1 MKHNII
7 VKNYLS
13 SLISL
18 IDELSESDLAKL
30 ESGEFEIS
38 LKLVK
43 KSNQKSEVA
52 SKQEPVLIDYDLLI
66 KELDC
71 VKSRE
76 AGLEVIEKH
85 LKLKNDLIS
94 FAKYIDVA
102 FLKSEKVSK
111 IRETI
116 VDATVGAKLRSSAI
130 QGKEI

>member
-13 SLISL
+13 SLLSL
-18 IDELSESDLAKL
+18 IDTLSESDLVKL
-30 ESGEFEIS
+30 ESGEFELS
-38 LKLVK
+38 LKLVR
-43 KSNQKSEVA
+43 KSNTKSEA
-52 SKQEPVLIDYDLLI
+52 KNKDNSGIMNFDLLI
-66 KELDC
+66 NELNG

-76 AGLEVIEKH
+76 AGLDIIDKH

-94 FAKYIDVA
+94 FAKFIDVA
-102 FLKSEKVSK
+102 FLKSDKVEKIK
-111 IRETI
+111 ETI